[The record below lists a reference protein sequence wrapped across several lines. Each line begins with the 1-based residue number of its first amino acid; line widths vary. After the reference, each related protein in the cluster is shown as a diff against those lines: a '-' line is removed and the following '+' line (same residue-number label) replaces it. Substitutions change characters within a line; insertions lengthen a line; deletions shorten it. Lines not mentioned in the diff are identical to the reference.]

1 MDTRAPRG
9 STAKVF
15 GAFASLFVVVIGEV
29 VGYVIASLF
38 NVSDVVLPTL
48 CGAIAGVGMLCAL
61 GGGSFLKPSLKAIKE
76 SFSFLK
82 WIFIISVVLMGID
95 LVGNIASGE
104 AISPNVLPLFLE
116 TLVLCL
122 CIGVAEEA
130 EFRGIVLGG
139 LMIKLGGKKKTLMLA
154 TITTAVLFGAA
165 HITWSELVWTD
176 PLSLAQAALKVCQ
189 TGMYS
194 VMLTAVMLKT
204 RNITGAM
211 LFHAADDFLLFVVS
225 TALFGGGFET
235 EYVTTASQEEAL
247 YSIGFYVVICALY
260 APTFV
265 KSLRWIRREAP
276 VPDFGPLA
284 GEKSLPQ
291 EGEMGFPQEGGIGF
305 PREGAMGLS
314 QERGMGLLQEGGMGF
329 PREGAMGLSRE
340 TGAPSE
346 SAPIPGYAPAPAY
359 AYATMP
365 GYAPAP
371 GSAPTSGSA
380 PEPGFAPSPGN
391 TYASTP
397 VNGSVPTPGFAPAP
411 ENTYVPASGY
421 GSAPA
426 PYYPPAAAQQPLPQ
440 RPQVDRSRGPVPPDG
455 LM

>member
-130 EFRGIVLGG
+130 EFRGIILGG

-291 EGEMGFPQEGGIGF
+291 EGEMGLPQAGGMGFPQEGAMGF
-305 PREGAMGLS
+305 P
-314 QERGMGLLQEGGMGF
+314 QERGMGLPQEGGMG
-329 PREGAMGLSRE
+329 LSQE
-340 TGAPSE
+340 AGVPGE
-346 SAPIPGYAPAPAY
+346 SAPIPSYAPAY
-359 AYATMP
+359 ATTP

-371 GSAPTSGSA
+371 GNP
-380 PEPGFAPSPGN
+380 FAPAN
-391 TYASTP
+391 TYAS
-397 VNGSVPTPGFAPAP
+397 APAP
-411 ENTYVPASGY
+411 VPGNTNNPAPGYDSAPANTYVPSPGY
-421 GSAPA
+421 GPAPA
-426 PYYPPAAAQQPLPQ
+426 PYYPPTAAQQHLPQ
-440 RPQVDRSRGPVPPDG
+440 PPQVDRSRGPVPPDG